1 LWELPLEGDR
11 KPVLVLHGHG
21 AWGDGKFSPDGKW
34 IAYQSDESGQDE
46 IYVQGYPS
54 SGGKWQ
60 VSSRGGSRPKWS
72 RDGTE
77 LFFIPQFNSHTI
89 LAARMRTTGTSIQS
103 DTPSELVATRPFPG
117 IDSPYDVTPDG
128 QRFLVLEPPESER
141 SPPLTVVENWQAELK
156 K

>member
-1 LWELPLEGDR
+1 MWELPLEGDS

-60 VSSRGGSRPKWS
+60 VSGQGGSRPKWS

-117 IDSPYDVTPDG
+117 IDSPCDVTPDG
-128 QRFLVLEPPESER
+128 HRFLVLEPAESEG